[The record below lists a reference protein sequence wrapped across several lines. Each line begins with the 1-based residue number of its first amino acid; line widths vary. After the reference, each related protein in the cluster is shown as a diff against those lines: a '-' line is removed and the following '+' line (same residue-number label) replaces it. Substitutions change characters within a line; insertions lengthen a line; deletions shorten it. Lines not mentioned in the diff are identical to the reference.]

1 VKTAA
6 ELVDTYSR
14 AYESVG
20 GHPNRNARALGIA
33 AVIDLLADDVDS
45 GPTFPVP
52 PGVISALLRE
62 KAEDLRQDFGPAARV
77 DRDGPE

>member
-1 VKTAA
+1 MKAPA
-6 ELVDTYSR
+6 ELIDAYSH

-33 AVIDLLADDVDS
+33 AVIDMLADDIDS

-52 PGVISALLRE
+52 PSVISALLRE
-62 KAEDLRQDFGPAARV
+62 KAEDLRQDFGPAAGV
-77 DRDGPE
+77 DREGLE